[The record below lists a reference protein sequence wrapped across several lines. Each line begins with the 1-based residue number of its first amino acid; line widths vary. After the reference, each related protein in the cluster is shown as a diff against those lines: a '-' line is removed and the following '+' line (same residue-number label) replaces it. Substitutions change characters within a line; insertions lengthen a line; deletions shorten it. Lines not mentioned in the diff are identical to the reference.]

1 MAYTATQLQTL
12 KDAYAAG
19 LRRVRMSDGREL
31 EYASLDE
38 MAKAIDKIE
47 STVEVA
53 AGTRP
58 ARTHRAYTSKG
69 V

>member
-19 LRRVRMSDGREL
+19 LRVRMSDGREL